1 MKEEAAFLFWAIS
14 GRFNGTIGQDDLQE
28 RSGGGVDLT
37 PSNKPQRFAGSVS
50 NQLHQVLRTISR
62 PSISCPHPPWNGFLL
77 CFLLLVHCNNNTG
90 NDK

>member
-1 MKEEAAFLFWAIS
+1 MKEEAAFLVWAIS

-62 PSISCPHPPWNGFLL
+62 PSISCPHTPGMDVVFSALGTL
-77 CFLLLVHCNNNTG
+77 
-90 NDK
+90 